1 MTVSL
6 ANRVGRIIS
15 GGFNMLLDTVE
26 GAAPEAVMEQA
37 IREIDGAMEDVRTE
51 LGRTIA
57 AKHLANTRLQEENAK
72 HEELAGQIE
81 LAVSEGR
88 DELAETAIAQQ
99 LDIEARIPVLER
111 TITQGTETEHELEGY
126 LAALHAKKREMED
139 ELRTFRASQRQAGQ
153 PSAEGTPAI
162 GVGGAGNTA
171 IDRKVR
177 TASSV
182 FDRVSER
189 ASGVP
194 AGTRAE
200 DLQAAGQLAELQ
212 DLARQ
217 NRVKERLAAI
227 KARTTIAGEGA

>member
-1 MTVSL
+1 MTVTL

-15 GGFNMLLDTVE
+15 GGFNMLVDAVE
-26 GAAPEAVMEQA
+26 DAAPEAVMEQA
-37 IREIDGAMEDVRTE
+37 IREIDGAMEEVRTE

-57 AKHLANTRLQEENAK
+57 AKHLANTRLQEENAR
-72 HEELAGQIE
+72 HGELAGQIE
-81 LAVSEGR
+81 LALSEGR
-88 DELAETAIAQQ
+88 DELAEAAIARQI
-99 LDIEARIPVLER
+99 DIEARIPVLER
-111 TITQGTETEHELEGY
+111 TITNGSETERELEGY
-126 LAALHAKKREMED
+126 LAALHAKKREMEE

-153 PSAEGTPAI
+153 PSAESTPP
-162 GVGGAGNTA
+162 GGGASG

-177 TASSV
+177 AASSV

-200 DLQAAGQLAELQ
+200 GLEAASQLAELN

-217 NRVKERLAAI
+217 HRVKERLAAI
-227 KARTTIAGEGA
+227 KARAASEGA

>member
-1 MTVSL
+1 MTVNL

-15 GGFNMLLDTVE
+15 GGFNMLVDAVE
-26 GAAPEAVMEQA
+26 DAAPEAVMEQA
-37 IREIDGAMEDVRTE
+37 IREIDSAMEDVRTE

-57 AKHLANTRLQEENAK
+57 ARHLAITRLQEENTR
-72 HEELAGQIE
+72 HGELAGQIE
-81 LAVSEGR
+81 LAVGDGR
-88 DELAETAIAQQ
+88 DDLAETAIAQQ
-99 LDIEARIPVLER
+99 IDIEAQIPVLER
-111 TITQGTETEHELEGY
+111 TITQGSETEHELEGY
-126 LAALHAKKREMED
+126 LSALHAKKREMED
-139 ELRTFRASQRQAGQ
+139 ELRAFRASQRQAGQ
-153 PSAEGTPAI
+153 PSADGIAA
-162 GVGGAGNTA
+162 GVGGAGNSA

-200 DLQAAGQLAELQ
+200 DLKAAGQLAELQ

-227 KARTTIAGEGA
+227 KARTTTASEGA

>member
-1 MTVSL
+1 MTVTL

-15 GGFNMLLDTVE
+15 GGFNMLVDAVE
-26 GAAPEAVMEQA
+26 DAAPEAVMEQA
-37 IREIDGAMEDVRTE
+37 IREIDGALEEVRTE

-57 AKHLANTRLQEENAK
+57 GKHLANTRLQQENTK

-81 LAVSEGR
+81 LAVSDGR
-88 DELAETAIAQQ
+88 DDLAEAAIAQQ
-99 LDIEARIPVLER
+99 IDIEAQIPVLER
-111 TITQGTETEHELEGY
+111 TITQGSETEHELEGY
-126 LAALHAKKREMED
+126 LSALHAKKREMED

-153 PSAEGTPAI
+153 PSADGQPAT

-171 IDRKVR
+171 IDRRVR
-177 TASSV
+177 MASSV

-200 DLQAAGQLAELQ
+200 DLKAAGQLAELQ

-227 KARTTIAGEGA
+227 KARTAGGGA

>member
-1 MTVSL
+1 MTVNL

-15 GGFNMLLDTVE
+15 GGFNMLVDAVE
-26 GAAPEAVMEQA
+26 DAAPEAVMEQA
-37 IREIDGAMEDVRTE
+37 IREIDSAMEEVRTE

-57 AKHLANTRLQEENAK
+57 AKHLATTRLQEENTR
-72 HEELAGQIE
+72 HGELAGQIE

-99 LDIEARIPVLER
+99 IDIEAKIPVLER
-111 TITQGTETEHELEGY
+111 TISQGSETEQELEGY
-126 LAALHAKKREMED
+126 LSALHAKKREMED
-139 ELRTFRASQRQAGQ
+139 ELRTFRASQRQAEQ
-153 PSAEGTPAI
+153 PSADGIPSAGI
-162 GVGGAGNTA
+162 GGAGTGA

-189 ASGVP
+189 ASGVT
-194 AGTRAE
+194 AGTRAQ

-217 NRVKERLAAI
+217 NRVRERLAAI
-227 KARTTIAGEGA
+227 KVRSTASEGA

>member
-15 GGFNMLLDTVE
+15 GGINMLVDAVE
-26 GAAPEAVMEQA
+26 DAAPEAVMEQA
-37 IREIDGAMEDVRTE
+37 VREIDGAMEEVRTE

-111 TITQGTETEHELEGY
+111 TITQGSETERELEGY
-126 LAALHAKKREMED
+126 LAALHAKKREMEE
-139 ELRTFRASQRQAGQ
+139 ELRAFRASQRQAAQPGEDGQ
-153 PSAEGTPAI
+153 PAA
-162 GVGGAGNTA
+162 GVGGAGNTG
-171 IDRKVR
+171 IDRRVR
-177 TASSV
+177 AASSV

-200 DLQAAGQLAELQ
+200 GMNAASQLAELN

-217 NRVKERLAAI
+217 NRVRERLAAI
-227 KARTTIAGEGA
+227 KARSAGEGA